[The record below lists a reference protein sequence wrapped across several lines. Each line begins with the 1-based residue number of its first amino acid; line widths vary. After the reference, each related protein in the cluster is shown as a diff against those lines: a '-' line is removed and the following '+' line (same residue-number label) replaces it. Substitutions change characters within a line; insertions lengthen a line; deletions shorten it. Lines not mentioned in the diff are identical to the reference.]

1 MITRLI
7 DRNEIKIFI
16 LYIIN
21 SLNKPMKYED
31 INDVIVQ
38 DGIVSAI
45 DFADCFADLL
55 DAGNIKESRDGED
68 RYYELSGQGRIV
80 VESLQNDIPK
90 SVRSQG
96 LKSAFRMMDFK
107 ERGSKISAT
116 YGLRDDG
123 KYDLC
128 CRIIDNKQ
136 LSLEIKIVVES
147 SKQLELMMHNFDDRP
162 EIMYRGVVALLCG
175 DMEYL
180 LSD

>member
-1 MITRLI
+1 MISRLI
-7 DRNEIKIFI
+7 DVNDIKIFI

-38 DGIVSAI
+38 DGIVTAI
-45 DFADCFADLL
+45 DFADCFADLI
-55 DAGNIKESRDGED
+55 DNGNIKEFRDGDD
-68 RYYELSGQGRIV
+68 RYYELSGQGRVI

-90 SVRSQG
+90 SIRAQG

-116 YGLRDDG
+116 FAPRDDG

-128 CRIIDNKQ
+128 CQIIDNKQ

-147 SKQLELMMHNFDDRP
+147 SRQLELMMHNFDDRP
-162 EIMYRGVVALLCG
+162 EVMYRGVIALLSG

-180 LSD
+180 LND